1 MGEAYIYDVVRTPR
15 GKGKNNGALYTM
27 RPVDLVVTVLKA
39 LQARQGLDT
48 REVEDVVMGCVTQT
62 GEQGSCIARAAALE
76 AGFHQVAAGVTL
88 NRFCGSGLEAVHYAV
103 GQIAAGFVDLMIAG
117 GVESMSRVPMGSDG
131 GAMWDA
137 TNQWRVGTVPQG
149 VAADLLATLRGFSRE
164 DVDQF
169 AFRSQKRA
177 VEAIEKGCFQR
188 GIVAVRDQNGE
199 VVLARDEFPR
209 PDATFEGLSALRPA
223 FQMMGEQFGLDT
235 ITKRKYP
242 HIERIDHIH
251 TAGNSSGIVDGAAA
265 VLLASKE
272 KGAALGLKPRAR
284 IRAAAVVGDEPILM
298 LDGPIPAT
306 RKALK
311 KAGMDIRD
319 IDLIEVNEAFAAVPL
334 AFMQAFGVSPE
345 IVNPLGGAIALGHPL
360 GATGA
365 MLLGTVLD
373 ALEDRDQTTGL
384 VTACIAG
391 GMGIATIIERV

>member
-1 MGEAYIYDVVRTPR
+1 MSEAYIYDVVRTPR
-15 GKGKNNGALYTM
+15 GKGKNNGALYTV

-39 LQARQGLDT
+39 LQARQGFDS

-76 AGFHQVAAGVTL
+76 AGFDQVAAGVTL
-88 NRFCGSGLEAVHYAV
+88 NRFCGSGMEAVHYAA
-103 GQIAAGFVDLMIAG
+103 GQIAAGFADVVIAG

-169 AFRSQKRA
+169 AFRSQRRA
-177 VEAIEKGCFQR
+177 VESIETGRFKR

-209 PDATFEGLSALRPA
+209 ADATLEGLLALRPA

-235 ITKRKYP
+235 ITKRRYP
-242 HIERIDHIH
+242 HIERIQHIH

-311 KAGMDIRD
+311 KAGMDIKD

-345 IVNPLGGAIALGHPL
+345 IVNPYGGAIALGHPL

-373 ALEDRDQTTGL
+373 ALEDRDLTTGL

>member
-373 ALEDRDQTTGL
+373 ALEDRNQTTGL

>member
-15 GKGKNNGALYTM
+15 GKGKNNGALYTV

-76 AGFHQVAAGVTL
+76 AGFDQVAAGVTL

-164 DVDQF
+164 EVDQF

-235 ITKRKYP
+235 ITKRAYP
-242 HIERIDHIH
+242 HIERIEHIH

-345 IVNPLGGAIALGHPL
+345 IVNPHGGAIALGHPL

>member
-103 GQIAAGFVDLMIAG
+103 GQIAAGFADLMIAG

-373 ALEDRDQTTGL
+373 ALEDRNQTTGL